1 MQYTRIKQL
10 REDNDYTQRYIANKL
25 DMKQPQYARYESGR
39 REFPIDILITLS
51 RIYKTSID
59 YMLGETDE
67 KKPYP
72 RINKKI

>member
-10 REDNDYTQRYIANKL
+10 REDNDYTQKYIANELK
-25 DMKQPQYARYESGR
+25 MKQPQYARYESGK
-39 REFPIDILITLS
+39 REFPIDNIITLS
-51 RIYKTSID
+51 RLYKTSID

-72 RINKKI
+72 RIKKQ